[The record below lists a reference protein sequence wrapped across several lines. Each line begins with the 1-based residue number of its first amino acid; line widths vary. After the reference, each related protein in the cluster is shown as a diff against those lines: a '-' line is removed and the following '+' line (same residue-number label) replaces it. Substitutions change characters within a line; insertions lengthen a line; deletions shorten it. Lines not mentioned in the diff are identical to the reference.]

1 MDGWISKRINKY
13 IWTNGRFRGTNG
25 RWIDGRWI
33 DGLMVGLEGLMVG
46 G

>member
-25 RWIDGRWI
+25 RWIDG
-33 DGLMVGLEGLMVG
+33 LMVGLEELMVG